1 VSSKAD
7 DFDVRYRDAGTA
19 GHGRP
24 AADGGYRG
32 NAGDVD
38 YDLGYDSTGWDTQG
52 FRRPEAGFGD
62 GPDAGLSH
70 AASGGGVG
78 TAVRPDHGRAPRGR
92 HDGSHARVEDP
103 TESTQ
108 LNWDNE
114 ATGNLLTPEL
124 PARGRRGSHGGGPVA
139 PAATGLGGPGLGTP
153 AGPGGPRRPRG
164 PRGLAGPGRRGLDR
178 PPVKVKGSWW
188 RHWTLRKALGVLL
201 SIVGGMV
208 VLGAVAVAVAYE
220 ETPVPTAALAAT
232 GFSQSVV
239 YSKDGSLIG
248 RFGTTNRKMLQYN
261 QIPRDM
267 INAVVAA
274 EDRNFFNEGGISPTG
289 IARAAYEDLTGN
301 DGSLQGGSTIT
312 QEFVRQYYS
321 GIGTQQTLGRKIKE
335 IFVAMKVAKEKS
347 KQWILTN
354 YLNTIYLGQGAYGI
368 EAAAETYYGKPSA
381 KLTVAQDAVIAAII
395 QQPSTYPLQQYRTQL
410 EARWHY
416 VLNGMVQMGTL
427 TEQQAAAMKFPAP
440 GNHVPQTLGRDVWDP
455 YVLNMVQTE
464 LKNTYHLSQEQIY
477 NGGYVIRTTVDD
489 KKMAALYDAVR
500 ENEAQINAS
509 SHPFTHSYMH
519 AAAVL
524 EDPGSGAI
532 QAVYGGPGYAGWK
545 YNGTGKVITAKL
557 CAKIRCEW
565 DMARQNREQVGSSFK
580 PYVLAAAVKAGMNV
594 QTSTLNGF
602 NNLYIAPDSTP
613 SAYSTTTMVSGSHIV
628 RNDSQSENGP
638 YTPQIAMAV
647 SINTA
652 YADLWHRVGGTAV
665 ANLAQEFGVNTD
677 AACITA
683 PCPRNPYGMKDE
695 AGVALGQASLSVLEQ
710 ASMLATIDN
719 GGVYHNAHVVAS
731 IGHNT
736 QNSAPPIPI
745 KVTSYPV
752 FSPDPTANKNLASQ
766 VQYAMSKD
774 DAPYGTA
781 PGAGMSNGQEII
793 AKTGTT
799 DSAQSAFFIGA
810 IPSQTLAVA
819 LFTNEQGSKMGTA
832 KQTLELLGGLSQG
845 GMGGTW
851 PASIWHT
858 YAENMLVPLGIE
870 PFPTPVFTGQTWNQV
885 PLNLR
890 NVGEKPKKHDHGR
903 HGGQGGG
910 QGGNPTPWPTFSCD
924 PRIVTCTTGGGGGGG
939 LGGGNGGGGLGG
951 GNGGGGVNGGG
962 PVTGGV
968 GLVVT
973 GLPLWAR
980 RRLRLRRLQRTR
992 KAR

>member
-24 AADGGYRG
+24 ADGGYRG
-32 NAGDVD
+32 NAEDVD

-62 GPDAGLSH
+62 GPEADLSS
-70 AASGGGVG
+70 AASRGGVG
-78 TAVRPDHGRAPRGR
+78 TVVRPDHGHAPRGR
-92 HDGSHARVEDP
+92 HDGSHARAADP
-103 TESTQ
+103 AADLTESTQ

-114 ATGNLLTPEL
+114 ATGSLLTPGL
-124 PARGRRGSHGGGPVA
+124 PARSRRGSHGGGPGGPGGA
-139 PAATGLGGPGLGTP
+139 GLGGPG
-153 AGPGGPRRPRG
+153 GPGGPRRPRG

-178 PPVKVKGSWW
+178 PRVKVKGSWW
-188 RHWTLRKALGVLL
+188 RRWTLRKALGVLL
-201 SIVGGMV
+201 GVVGGIV
-208 VLGAVAVAVAYE
+208 VLGAVAVAIAYE

-232 GFSQSVV
+232 SFSQSVV

-248 RFGTTNRKMLQYN
+248 RFGTTNRKMLQYDE
-261 QIPRDM
+261 IPSDI

-289 IARAAYEDLTGN
+289 IARAAYADLTGN

-321 GIGTQQTLGRKIKE
+321 GIGTQQTLSRKIKE

-395 QQPSTYPLQQYRTQL
+395 QQPSTYPLRQYRTQL

-427 TEQQAAAMKFPAP
+427 TEQKAAAMKFPAP
-440 GNHVPQTLGRDVWDP
+440 GDHVPQTLGRDVWDP
-455 YVLNMVQTE
+455 YVLNMVRSE
-464 LKNTYHLSQEQIY
+464 LEDTYHLSQEQIY

-500 ENEAQINAS
+500 ANEALINAS
-509 SHPFTHSYMH
+509 SHPLALSYMH

-524 EDPGSGAI
+524 EDPNSGAI
-532 QAVYGGPGYAGWK
+532 QAMYAGPGYIGMK
-545 YNGTGKVITAKL
+545 YNGTGKVITSKL
-557 CAKIRCEW
+557 CAKVKCEW
-565 DMARQNREQVGSSFK
+565 NMAVQNREQVGSSFK
-580 PYVLAAAVKAGMNV
+580 PYVLSAAVKAGMNV

-602 NNLYIAPDSTP
+602 NNLYIAPDNMP
-613 SAYSTTTMVSGSHIV
+613 NEYSTTTNIAGSHQV
-628 RNDSQSENGP
+628 HNDSLSENGP

-665 ANLAQEFGVNTD
+665 ANIAQEFGVNTK

-683 PCPRNPYGMKDE
+683 SPRCTEVME
-695 AGVALGQASLSVLEQ
+695 HETGVALGQASLTVLEQ
-710 ASMLATIDN
+710 ATMLATIDN
-719 GGVYHNAHVVAS
+719 GGIYHNAHIVAS
-731 IGHNT
+731 IGHNN
-736 QNSAPPIPI
+736 QNSAPPIPVKI
-745 KVTSYPV
+745 TNYPV

-810 IPSQTLAVA
+810 IPNQAMAVA
-819 LFTNEQGSKMGTA
+819 LFTNQQGQGQ
-832 KQTLELLGGLSQG
+832 QTLDMLGGLSQG

-851 PASIWHT
+851 PAAIWHT
-858 YAENMLVPLGIE
+858 YAENMFVPLGIE

-885 PLNLR
+885 PPNLR
-890 NVGEKPKKHDHGR
+890 NVGKKHKKHDHGGP
-903 HGGQGGG
+903 GGQGGD

-924 PRIVTCTTGGGGGGG
+924 PQVVTCTTGTGGGGGGGGG
-939 LGGGNGGGGLGG
+939 LGGGNGGGLGGGG
-951 GNGGGGVNGGG
+951 GNGA
-962 PVTGGV
+962 PVAGGV

-980 RRLRLRRLQRTR
+980 RRLQHRRLRRTR
-992 KAR
+992 KAPRKAH

>member
-1 VSSKAD
+1 ML
-7 DFDVRYRDAGTA
+7 
-19 GHGRP
+19 
-24 AADGGYRG
+24 
-32 NAGDVD
+32 
-38 YDLGYDSTGWDTQG
+38 LG
-52 FRRPEAGFGD
+52 
-62 GPDAGLSH
+62 
-70 AASGGGVG
+70 
-78 TAVRPDHGRAPRGR
+78 
-92 HDGSHARVEDP
+92 
-103 TESTQ
+103 
-108 LNWDNE
+108 
-114 ATGNLLTPEL
+114 
-124 PARGRRGSHGGGPVA
+124 
-139 PAATGLGGPGLGTP
+139 
-153 AGPGGPRRPRG
+153 
-164 PRGLAGPGRRGLDR
+164 
-178 PPVKVKGSWW
+178 
-188 RHWTLRKALGVLL
+188 
-201 SIVGGMV
+201 IVGGIV
-208 VLGAVAVAVAYE
+208 VLGAVAVAFAYE
-220 ETPVPTAALAAT
+220 KTPVPTAALAAT

-248 RFGTTNRKMLQYN
+248 RFGTTNRKMLQYD
-261 QIPRDM
+261 QIPPDM

-321 GIGTQQTLGRKIKE
+321 GIGTQQTFGRKIKE

-427 TEQQAAAMKFPAP
+427 TEQKAAAMKFPVP

-464 LKNTYHLSQEQIY
+464 LENTYHLSQEQIY

-489 KKMAALYDAVR
+489 KKMAALYEAVR

-532 QAVYGGPGYAGWK
+532 QAVYGGPGYIGKK

-557 CAKIRCEW
+557 CAKIKCEW
-565 DMARQNREQVGSSFK
+565 NMAVQNREQVGSSFK

-613 SAYSTTTMVSGSHIV
+613 SAYSTTTLVSGSHIV
-628 RNDSQSENGP
+628 HNDSQSENGP

-665 ANLAQEFGVNTD
+665 ANIAQEFGVNTD

-683 PCPRNPYGMKDE
+683 PCPGNPDGMKHE

-719 GGVYHNAHVVAS
+719 GGVYHSAHIVAS

-819 LFTNEQGSKMGTA
+819 LFTNEQGSKMGKA

-858 YAENMLVPLGIE
+858 YAENMFVPLGVE

-885 PLNLR
+885 PPNLR
-890 NVGEKPKKHDHGR
+890 NVGKKPKKHDHGR
-903 HGGQGGG
+903 PGGG
-910 QGGNPTPWPTFSCD
+910 RAAARAGTPPPGPPS
-924 PRIVTCTTGGGGGGG
+924 
-939 LGGGNGGGGLGG
+939 
-951 GNGGGGVNGGG
+951 
-962 PVTGGV
+962 PVT
-968 GLVVT
+968 
-973 GLPLWAR
+973 R
-980 RRLRLRRLQRTR
+980 RS
-992 KAR
+992 